1 MSDPIHIISL
11 GAGVQSS
18 TMALMA
24 AAGEIT
30 PMPVAAVF
38 ADTGDEPDEVY
49 VWLAKL
55 EKMLPFPTHRVM
67 SHHGTLL
74 ANMFKGDHSQIP
86 AYRPGQIGKR
96 QCTEHWKRRPIRR
109 EMKRIANGSPVVQ
122 WIGISVDEISR
133 AKDSDV
139 QWIVNRH
146 PLLEARMHRRNCV
159 GWLRRR
165 GLRAPKSACFY
176 CPYHTDAQWRG
187 FKSDGQ
193 SATWRRIIAI
203 DKLLNA
209 RGEFLH
215 SSCKH
220 IADVD
225 FSTEEE
231 RGQLNMFNN
240 ECEGM
245 CGV

>member
-1 MSDPIHIISL
+1 MSEPIHIISL

-24 AAGEIT
+24 AAGEIA

-38 ADTGDEPDEVY
+38 ADTGDEPVEVY
-49 VWLAKL
+49 TWLAKL
-55 EKMLPFPTHRVM
+55 ESLIPFPVHRVM

-74 ANMFKGDHSQIP
+74 ANLFLNDHSQIP
-86 AYRPGQIGKR
+86 AFRPGEIGKR
-96 QCTEHWKRRPIRR
+96 QCTEHWKRRPIRK
-109 EMKRIANGSPVVQ
+109 EMKRISGGAPVVQ
-122 WIGISVDEISR
+122 WIGISVDEVSR

-139 QWIVNRH
+139 QWLVNRH
-146 PLLEARMHRRNCV
+146 PLLEARMNRRDC
-159 GWLRRR
+159 GRWLEKR
-165 GLRAPKSACFY
+165 GFRPPKSACFY
-176 CPYHTDAQWRG
+176 CPYHDDAQWRR
-187 FKSDGQ
+187 FKAD
-193 SATWRRIIAI
+193 AELWPRIVGI
-203 DKLLNA
+203 DAMLNA

-215 SSCKH
+215 SSCKP
-220 IADVD
+220 ISDVD